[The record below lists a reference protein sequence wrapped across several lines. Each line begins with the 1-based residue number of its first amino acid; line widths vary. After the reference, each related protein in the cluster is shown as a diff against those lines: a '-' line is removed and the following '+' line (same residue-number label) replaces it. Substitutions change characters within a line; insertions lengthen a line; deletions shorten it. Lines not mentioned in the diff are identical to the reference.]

1 MVGYVL
7 SNSVLPDDMYSLCFR
22 LVLTYWQ
29 DVSILIGKMFR
40 KKCGSNM
47 VVVVHV

>member
-1 MVGYVL
+1 MVGCVL